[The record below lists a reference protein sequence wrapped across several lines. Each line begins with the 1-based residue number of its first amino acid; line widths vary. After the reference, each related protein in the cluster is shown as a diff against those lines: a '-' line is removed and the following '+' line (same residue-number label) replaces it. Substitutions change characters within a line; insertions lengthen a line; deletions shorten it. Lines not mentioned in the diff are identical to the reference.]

1 MKKTLFSLLM
11 LAIATSMSAKTF
23 YSNSDINKQ
32 WRTKTISV
40 KNGGQTPDV
49 VTLLK
54 AFHQAFPAWVV
65 NEVLEQADHPAKG
78 TRQSGTASIFDAEDD
93 YRILIDRRNGYVD
106 LSSQTDIS
114 QMEACVWRKEN
125 GHRIFAVTIYE
136 QHDSVQHQLC
146 WYDYDP
152 ATQTMKPEKSP
163 LDDFKPAVPQA
174 FMGWSLPMKG
184 TDFTIT
190 EYYPGLPSITHV
202 YHWDKKQFLEG
213 ETQMPNF
220 EYMPS
225 VGSTH
230 AEAAGHCNH
239 VWSHYALA
247 DLTGEGWPVLLLE
260 EREGGEMTERIMLAS
275 YKGNL
280 CVVATQSSLGEKMS
294 VYQLPQRKNN
304 KRVAVQHRDMAGGYW
319 YSILT
324 GNNVMFTVSDL
335 PNFSKASDEDTRV
348 VSIEEGF
355 GGDDETTEIINQ
367 IGDWIDLPSMLT
379 WHELTITDEEEG
391 I

>member
-1 MKKTLFSLLM
+1 MKKTLFPILM
-11 LAIATSMSAKTF
+11 LAMAMSLSANEY
-23 YSNSDINKQ
+23 YSNSDLNKQ

-54 AFHQAFPAWVV
+54 AFHQALPAWVV
-65 NEVLEQADHPAKG
+65 GEVLEQADHPAKG
-78 TRQSGTASIFDAEDD
+78 TRQRGTAFILDAEDD

-106 LSSQTDIS
+106 LSSETDIS
-114 QMEACVWRKEN
+114 QMQACVWRKDN

-136 QHDSVQHQLC
+136 QHDPVQNLLC

-152 ATQTMKPEKSP
+152 ATQTMKPEHSP
-163 LDDFKPAVPQA
+163 LDDFKPASPGAIV
-174 FMGWSLPMKG
+174 GWNLPMKG
-184 TDFTIT
+184 TDFSIS
-190 EYYPGLPSITHV
+190 EYYPGLPAITHV
-202 YHWDKKQFLEG
+202 YHWDRKQFHEG

-260 EREGGEMTERIMLAS
+260 EREGGEMVERIMLAS

-280 CVVATQSSLGEKMS
+280 CVIATQSSLGEKMS

-304 KRVAVQHRDMAGGYW
+304 KRVAVQHRDMVGGYW

-324 GNNVMFTVSDL
+324 SNNVMFTVSDL

-355 GGDDETTEIINQ
+355 GGEDETTEIINQ
-367 IGDWIDLPSMLT
+367 IGDWIDLPSMLI